1 MNIKRLTLINIIIF
15 FCFLSVASLSG
26 MALADE
32 PLNRIKDETLSYFKP
47 LKGRV
52 TSVEGDVIISDL
64 GEVSGIKKGMRLNI
78 LKEGVPLLHP
88 VTKEQIGKTEIF
100 SGRAEVIGITPEGSR
115 LKIISG
121 EAKEGDILRLSE
133 RKVRALFYQDRS
145 VPWEVG
151 ESLYQRLKESG
162 RFELID
168 STLFLNS
175 PDENALL
182 EEARKK
188 KATIIIA
195 VTTEQAG
202 KEAILKERII
212 WSEDGANMM
221 QSEAN
226 IDASIMR
233 ETQFRDLLFIGLGS
247 KEALLYFNLPYTGR
261 LITIGNFDGRDKNE
275 IVISNGKVL
284 RIYTPGISLLEIYEI
299 DVPAAKE
306 HLWLDKVDIN
316 SDGRDEIILTTLGD
330 DEVLSYI
337 FEKGESGFRVL
348 WKDKAFLR
356 VVDGKLIAQNYTR
369 EEGFTGPVYAID
381 YRGGRFLKGEN
392 LKLPS
397 GINIYDFTY
406 ITVPDGK
413 RYTLSYDD
421 KGYLSLYDANGLRL
435 WMSKEDSGGFIN
447 TFKRAAPTIMVDRGE
462 WSVKDKLFSFGNK
475 TIFIKRIPLADMA
488 RTLGFKRSEIRVLWW
503 TGLSMEEMAV
513 VDGISG
519 GVMDYAI
526 SGDRIYVLSKPLF
539 GIKPKN
545 ILKGENPL
553 GSMLYVYSLKGF

>member
-1 MNIKRLTLINIIIF
+1 MNRKRLALISTIVCFCIF
-15 FCFLSVASLSG
+15 SIVCLSG
-26 MALADE
+26 MAFADE
-32 PLNRIKDETLSYFKP
+32 TLNRIKDETLSYFKP

-52 TSVEGDVIISDL
+52 ISVEGDVIISDI
-64 GEVSGIKKGMRLNI
+64 GEGSGIKKGMRLNI
-78 LKEGVPLLHP
+78 LREGMPLLHP
-88 VTKEQIGKTEIF
+88 VTKEQMGKAETF
-100 SGRAEVIGITPEGSR
+100 SGMAEVIGIIPEGSR

-151 ESLYQRLKESG
+151 EALYQKLKESG
-162 RFELID
+162 RFDLVD
-168 STLFLNS
+168 SNLFLNLS
-175 PDENALL
+175 DENALL

-188 KATIIIA
+188 KTAIIIA
-195 VTTEQAG
+195 VTTQQTE
-202 KEAILKERII
+202 KDTILKERII

-221 QSEAN
+221 QTEAK
-226 IDASIMR
+226 IDASLMK
-233 ETQFRDLLFIGLGS
+233 ETQFRDLLSIGLGS
-247 KEALLYFNLPYTGR
+247 KEALLYFDLPYTGR
-261 LITIGNFDGRDKNE
+261 LITTGNFDGRDKNE

-316 SDGRDEIILTTLGD
+316 SDGKDEIVLTTLGD

-337 FEKGESGFRVL
+337 FEKGDGGFKIL

-356 VVDGKLIAQNYTR
+356 VVDGRLIAQSYTR
-369 EEGFTGPVYAID
+369 EEGYTGPVYSID
-381 YRGGRFLKGEN
+381 YRNGRFIKGEN

-397 GINIYDFTY
+397 GVNIYDFAY
-406 ITVPDGK
+406 ITEGGS
-413 RYTLSYDD
+413 RYTLSYDE
-421 KGYLSLYDANGLRL
+421 KGYLSLYDVNGLRL
-435 WMSKEDSGGFIN
+435 WMSKDDSGGFMN

-475 TIFIKRIPLADMA
+475 TIFIKRVPLADMA

-503 TGLSMEEMAV
+503 TGLSMEEMAI

-519 GVMDYAI
+519 GVMDYAV

-539 GIKPKN
+539 GIKAKN

>member
-1 MNIKRLTLINIIIF
+1 MNRKRLALISTIVCFCIF
-15 FCFLSVASLSG
+15 SIVCLSG
-26 MALADE
+26 MAFADE
-32 PLNRIKDETLSYFKP
+32 TLNRIKDETLSYFKP

-52 TSVEGDVIISDL
+52 ISVEGDVIISDI
-64 GEVSGIKKGMRLNI
+64 GEGSGIKKGMRLNI
-78 LKEGVPLLHP
+78 LREGMPLLHP
-88 VTKEQIGKTEIF
+88 VTKEQIGKAETF
-100 SGRAEVIGITPEGSR
+100 SGMAEVIGIIPEGSR

-151 ESLYQRLKESG
+151 EALYQKLKESG
-162 RFELID
+162 RFDLVD
-168 STLFLNS
+168 SNLFLNLS
-175 PDENALL
+175 DENALL

-188 KATIIIA
+188 KTAIIIA
-195 VTTEQAG
+195 VTTQQTE
-202 KEAILKERII
+202 KDTILKERII

-221 QSEAN
+221 QTEAK
-226 IDASIMR
+226 IDASLMK
-233 ETQFRDLLFIGLGS
+233 ETQFRDLLSIGLGS
-247 KEALLYFNLPYTGR
+247 KEALLYFDLPYTGR
-261 LITIGNFDGRDKNE
+261 LITTGNFDGRDKNE

-316 SDGRDEIILTTLGD
+316 SDGKDEIVLTTLGD

-337 FEKGESGFRVL
+337 FEKGDGGFKIL

-356 VVDGKLIAQNYTR
+356 VVDGRLIAQSYTR
-369 EEGFTGPVYAID
+369 EEGYTGPVYSID
-381 YRGGRFLKGEN
+381 YRNGRFIKGEN

-397 GINIYDFTY
+397 GVNIYDFAY
-406 ITVPDGK
+406 ITEGGS
-413 RYTLSYDD
+413 RYTLSYDE
-421 KGYLSLYDANGLRL
+421 KGYLSLYDVNGLRL
-435 WMSKEDSGGFIN
+435 WMSKDDSGGFMN

-503 TGLSMEEMAV
+503 TGLSMEEMAI

-519 GVMDYAI
+519 GVMDYAV

-539 GIKPKN
+539 GIKAKN